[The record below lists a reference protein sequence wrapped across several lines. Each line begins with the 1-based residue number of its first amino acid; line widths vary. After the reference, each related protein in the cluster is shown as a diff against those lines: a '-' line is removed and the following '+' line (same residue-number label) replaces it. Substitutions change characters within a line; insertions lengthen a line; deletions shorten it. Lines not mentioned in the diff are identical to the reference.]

1 MQAIKPKKILL
12 LLPVLIICYLA
23 MGIPYWQIPY
33 SSVSLPD
40 SLYDIGLWLVIAG
53 AAAFRLYGLGF
64 LWTAVSFGLVAP
76 MAVATRIILET
87 ARDSSTHNLFPFE
100 IAIAVFVGFF
110 AAAFGAVI
118 GMLIARLL
126 HRDQGHPET

>member
-1 MQAIKPKKILL
+1 
-12 LLPVLIICYLA
+12 

-40 SLYDIGLWLVIAG
+40 SLYDIGLWLVIGG
-53 AAAFRLYGLGF
+53 AVAFRLYGFGF
-64 LWTAVSFGLVAP
+64 LWTSVSFGMVAP
-76 MAVATRIILET
+76 MVVATRIILET
-87 ARDSSTHNLFPFE
+87 ISDSSTHNLFPFE

-118 GMLIARLL
+118 GMVIKRLR
-126 HRDQGHPET
+126 HRDQDHPET

>member
-40 SLYDIGLWLVIAG
+40 SLYDIGLLLVIGG
-53 AAAFRLYGLGF
+53 ALVFRLSGSGF
-64 LWTAVSFGLVAP
+64 LWSAVSFGCVAP
-76 MAVATRIILET
+76 AVVTTRIILDM
-87 ARDSSTHNLFPFE
+87 ARDGSTHNLFPFE
-100 IAIAVFVGFF
+100 IAIAVFVGFS
-110 AAAFGAVI
+110 AAAFGALTGTLI
-118 GMLIARLL
+118 RNML
-126 HRDQGHPET
+126 HPHNNLES

>member
-1 MQAIKPKKILL
+1 MQAMKPKKIFL

-53 AAAFRLYGLGF
+53 AAAFRLYGPGF
-64 LWTAVSFGLVAP
+64 LWTAASFGLVTP
-76 MAVATRIILET
+76 MVVATRIIVET
-87 ARDSSTHNLFPFE
+87 ASDGSKHNLFPFE

-118 GMLIARLL
+118 GMVIERLL
-126 HRDQGHPET
+126 HRDQDNPET

>member
-1 MQAIKPKKILL
+1 MKPRKIIPLL
-12 LLPVLIICYLA
+12 SALIICYVA
-23 MGIPYWQIPY
+23 MGIPYWQTPY

-40 SLYDIGLWLVIAG
+40 SLYDIGLWLVIGG

-76 MAVATRIILET
+76 MVVATRIIVET

-100 IAIAVFVGFF
+100 IAIAVFVGFI

-118 GMLIARLL
+118 GTVIEPLL
-126 HRDQGHPET
+126 HRDQDRPET